1 MKRIRVIIMGA
12 AGRDFHNFNVFFRS
26 RENYEVIAFT
36 ATQIPNIEQRR
47 YPPELTGPLYPEG
60 IPIYPEEALWE
71 LIAKHDIDQV
81 IFSYSDV
88 THENVMHLAS
98 RALACGA
105 DFRLMGPNNTLITST
120 KPVIAVCAV
129 RTGVGKSQTTRKVC
143 QVLKNLGKK
152 AAVIRHPMPYGD
164 LAKQICQRYG
174 TYEDLNRHD
183 CTIEE
188 REEYEPHIQAGNIVY
203 AGVDYEQILREAEKE
218 ADIIIWDGGNND
230 LPFYK
235 PDLHLVLVDPHRLGH
250 ETRYYPGESNLLM
263 ADVIIINKMET
274 APPDNVK
281 ALEEN
286 VKRWNPGA
294 QLIRANS
301 PVEAEDPGLIKGK
314 RVLVVEDGPTITH
327 GEMSFGAGIVAA
339 RQYEAAEIVDPR
351 PYTVRSI
358 REVYIKY
365 PHIGAV
371 LPAMGYGEQQ
381 MKELQKTINN
391 TPCDTVVIGTPID
404 LRRVINIDKPAV
416 RITYRLEEQGKPDL
430 TDVISKLFSGV

>member
-1 MKRIRVIIMGA
+1 MGA